1 MEQKKATDKQITYI
15 AGLLDKL
22 GLTLEESYHKGD
34 YDELTRLDARN
45 LIDAL
50 TTSLE
55 PHGDENE
62 TA

>member
-1 MEQKKATDKQITYI
+1 MAYI

-22 GLTLEESYHKGD
+22 GLTLEESYHKAD
-34 YDELTRLDARN
+34 YDD
-45 LIDAL
+45 L

-55 PHGDENE
+55 LHDGKSD

>member
-1 MEQKKATDKQITYI
+1 MADPEKALADALEQKKATDKQMAYI

-22 GLTLEESYHKGD
+22 GLTLEESYHKAD
-34 YDELTRLDARN
+34 YDD
-45 LIDAL
+45 L

-55 PHGDENE
+55 LHDGKSD